1 MNELNEFNE
10 QVRATIDALNKA
22 DKESA
27 PKDPKKKRETV
38 KTVLI
43 IFLVLMLVL
52 TFFSNTIMNK
62 SLPQVTTESTSSGK
76 LTERVRGSGIIE
88 ANQVYDVTVEG
99 NRVVDSISVKAG
111 QTVAEGDVL
120 FTVGSKESPELIEAQ
135 SALEAMQLEY
145 DKMLLAVSAD
155 YSAEEQAIK
164 NAREDLNEAIKKR
177 DAAAVAEQ
185 ADRNVQNAYNSNKIK
200 LSSNMEKQTKL
211 TDAISAID
219 SDNYTGAPVEYIGS
233 LPSLYSAYTQ
243 AQSDYDSAYALYSQV
258 VADGKDA
265 SSAKAD
271 ADAKESARNE
281 AQNAYNKEKSKLRS
295 GLAEQL
301 SVVSAAVE
309 QLTAAVSEYENSS
322 SGGGASFEELKA
334 SVIEKQRA
342 LQDLI
347 ISLDLT
353 KKNDSAAAQIAGLE
367 LKEKKNQI
375 DMQTKRVNELLAD
388 CGITEVKAE
397 LGGVV
402 SAVNI
407 RPKEVTVP
415 DTPLV
420 SIDIDTA
427 GYTVKVVVDADAAA
441 KVAPNAKADMVNNW
455 SGDVQAVLT
464 DIRADTTGNSKNR
477 VLVFSLTGD
486 LDSGTYADLS
496 IDCGSGNYQ
505 VIVPKSA
512 VHEDSNGQFVLTVK
526 SKSSP
531 LGNRYYAQR
540 VNVSVLA
547 SDETSSAVMGEIQ
560 YGDYVITASS
570 KPIQPNDQ
578 VRMKDV

>member
-1 MNELNEFNE
+1 MTMNEFNE

-322 SGGGASFEELKA
+322 GGGASFEELKA

-540 VNVSVLA
+540 INVSVLA

>member
-1 MNELNEFNE
+1 MNEMNE

-27 PKDPKKKRETV
+27 PKDPKKRRETV

-43 IFLVLMLVL
+43 IFLALMLVL

-88 ANQVYDVTVEG
+88 ANQVYDVTLEG
-99 NRVVDSISVKAG
+99 NRIVDSISVKAG

-145 DKMLLAVSAD
+145 DKMLLNVSAD

-164 NAREDLNEAIKKR
+164 NAREDLKAAIAKR
-177 DAAAVAEQ
+177 DASAVAEQ
-185 ADRNVQNAYNSNKIK
+185 ANKNVQNAYNSNKIK

-219 SDNYTGAPVEYIGS
+219 GDNYTGAPVEYIGS

-243 AQSDYDSAYALYSQV
+243 AQSAYDSAYALYSQV

-281 AQNAYNKEKSKLRS
+281 AQNAYNKEKEKLRNS
-295 GLAEQL
+295 LTDQL
-301 SVVSAAVE
+301 SAVSAAVE
-309 QLTAAVSEYENSS
+309 QLTAAVSEYENSN
-322 SGGGASFEELKA
+322 SGGGASFEELEA

-347 ISLDLT
+347 ISLEST

-367 LKEKKNQI
+367 LKVKKSDI
-375 DMQTKRVNELLAD
+375 DMQTKRVNELLAE

-464 DIRADTTGNSKNR
+464 DIRADTTGNSQNR

-547 SDETSSAVMGEIQ
+547 SDETSSAVSGDIQ

>member
-1 MNELNEFNE
+1 MNEFNE

-88 ANQVYDVTVEG
+88 ANQVYDVMIEG
-99 NRVVDSISVKAG
+99 NRIVDSISVKAG

-120 FTVGSKESPELIEAQ
+120 FTVGSKESPELTEAQ

-531 LGNRYYAQR
+531 LGNRYYTQR

>member
-1 MNELNEFNE
+1 MNEFNE

-88 ANQVYDVTVEG
+88 ANQVYDVMIEG
-99 NRVVDSISVKAG
+99 NRIVDSISVKAG

-120 FTVGSKESPELIEAQ
+120 FTVGSKESPELTEAQ

>member
-88 ANQVYDVTVEG
+88 ANQVYDVMIEG

-309 QLTAAVSEYENSS
+309 QLTAAVSEYENS

>member
-1 MNELNEFNE
+1 MNEFNE

-322 SGGGASFEELKA
+322 GGGASFEELKA

-540 VNVSVLA
+540 INVSVLA

>member
-1 MNELNEFNE
+1 MNEFNE